1 MCCVT
6 QSNFLVVPLHN
17 EWIIIKV
24 TKVEMHYE
32 GLRSLPSPK
41 SIRHSLSIIKDR
53 KKSTAKTL
61 TSIWRNWNRSR
72 QKIFSH
78 FRSRHIISY
87 IPYCL
92 LFFFTSGGKSI
103 IPNCSLSSGNH
114 PTARRKMNE
123 PVAVKLYIKAL
134 FSLRDSI

>member
-1 MCCVT
+1 MYCVT

-61 TSIWRNWNRSR
+61 TSIWRNWNRSK
-72 QKIFSH
+72 QKIVNFVLEILFLRSH
-78 FRSRHIISY
+78 IA
-87 IPYCL
+87 YCFFYLWRKINNSKL
-92 LFFFTSGGKSI
+92 LTKFWQPSNSQEKDEWTSGRQAVHQGFV
-103 IPNCSLSSGNH
+103 LS
-114 PTARRKMNE
+114 
-123 PVAVKLYIKAL
+123 
-134 FSLRDSI
+134 

>member
-72 QKIFSH
+72 QKIVIFVLDTSFLRSH
-78 FRSRHIISY
+78 IA
-87 IPYCL
+87 YC
-92 LFFFTSGGKSI
+92 FFTSGGKSI

>member
-61 TSIWRNWNRSR
+61 TSIWRNWNWSR
-72 QKIFSH
+72 QKNSCQLRF
-78 FRSRHIISY
+78 RHIIFRPFSFE
-87 IPYCL
+87 I
-92 LFFFTSGGKSI
+92 TSGGKSI

-134 FSLRDSI
+134 FSRRDSI